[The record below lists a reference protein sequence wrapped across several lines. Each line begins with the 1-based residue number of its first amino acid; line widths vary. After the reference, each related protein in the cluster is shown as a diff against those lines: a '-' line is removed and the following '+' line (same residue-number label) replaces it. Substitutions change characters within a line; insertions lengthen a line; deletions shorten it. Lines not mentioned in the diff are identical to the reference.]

1 VAAETLTPSIAG
13 DLPTLPKGWTFEP
26 LKNLVDADRGICYG
40 IVQPG
45 SEDADGVPIVRV
57 NNIRNARLSLDDAM
71 RVSPEIEAKYKR
83 SRLAG
88 GEVLLS
94 LVGSLGETAI
104 VPQELAGWNVARA
117 VGVIPVLDE
126 YGSRWVHL
134 CLRSPLLQHCI
145 RTWAT
150 TTVQAT
156 LNLGDVARLP
166 IPVPPPAQRSAIAG
180 VLGALDDKIEVNRRM
195 ARTLEA
201 MARALFESWFVRFEH
216 PSTQAAA
223 PRMIDSPLGPIPE
236 GWSVGTLGD
245 VAKERRDGVAADEMD
260 GSMNYIALEHMPRR
274 SITLTDWSNAENV
287 VSNKLRFRRGD
298 ILFGKLR
305 PYFHKVGVAPVDGV
319 CSTDIIIAQPVEPK
333 WYGFV
338 LSVMSSI
345 GFVAHTDRGSAGTKM
360 PRTNW
365 KDMAA
370 YRVTKPPA
378 GVATQF
384 TTLIQPLVDR
394 IISGIHEART
404 LVATR
409 DALLPK
415 LISGELA
422 VPPAE
427 AILGSG
433 VDG

>member
-1 VAAETLTPSIAG
+1 M
-13 DLPTLPKGWTFEP
+13 
-26 LKNLVDADRGICYG
+26 VDADRGICYG

-57 NNIRNARLSLDDAM
+57 NNIRNARLTLDDAM

-83 SRLAG
+83 SRLVG

-104 VPQELAGWNVARA
+104 VPPELAGWNVARA

-126 YGSRWVHL
+126 YGGRWVHL

-201 MARALFESWFVRFEH
+201 AARAIFESWFVRFEH
-216 PSTQAAA
+216 PAANGPA
-223 PRMIDSPLGPIPE
+223 PRLVDSPMGPIPE
-236 GWSVGTLGD
+236 GWSVGILRD
-245 VAKERRDGVAADEMD
+245 VAKERRDGVAADAMD
-260 GSMNYIALEHMPRR
+260 GSMHYIALEHMPRR
-274 SITLTDWSNAENV
+274 SIALADWSDAEDV
-287 VSNKLRFRRGD
+287 VSNKLRFDTGD

-305 PYFHKVGVAPVDGV
+305 PYFHKVGVAPVSGI
-319 CSTDIIIAQPVEPK
+319 CSTDMVVAQPVTPE
-333 WYGFV
+333 WFGFV
-338 LSVMSSI
+338 LGVMSSVD
-345 GFVAHTDRGSAGTKM
+345 FVAHTDRGSAGTKM

-365 KDMAA
+365 TDMAA
-370 YRVTKPPA
+370 YRVAKPP
-378 GVATQF
+378 VALAAQF
-384 TTLIQPLVDR
+384 TTLIRPLVDR
-394 IISGIHEART
+394 IIAGIHENRT
-404 LVATR
+404 LSAMR

-415 LISGELA
+415 LISGELP
-422 VPPAE
+422 VPE
-427 AILGSG
+427 ALRRA
-433 VDG
+433 D